1 MGHFHAWLCPE
12 ILRCGSISM
21 FFAQICAQ
29 TSDRLE
35 FWVVDLPVHKQRQN
49 DRFINKQK
57 VLSHVLLHL
66 PGTTATGRRW
76 TNASILRWDASREI
90 PDWYEKAMTQQ
101 HSCTYEDL
109 ASFLGIKVKDSN
121 NLWVIPTNIN
131 ITRRKHTNE
140 SGRKLYQSPIK
151 ARQAWHLWVLNIKT
165 NNETVL
171 VVCFVISLSSP
182 AHSATD
188 ISNFKSIKY
197 AGGWSVMKNMTQ
209 SCPLWSCLVSTLWS
223 ATHALTLTLT

>member
-1 MGHFHAWLCPE
+1 MKTSERKSCYNLQKFNRAYTVFCAYTVNKTLMGHFHAWPCPE
-12 ILRCGSISM
+12 ILRCGSVSM

-76 TNASILRWDASREI
+76 TNASILRRDASREI
-90 PDWYEKAMTQQ
+90 PDWYEKVITQQ
-101 HSCTYEDL
+101 HSCIDEDL
-109 ASFLGIKVKDSN
+109 ASFLGIKAKDSN

-131 ITRRKHTNE
+131 NTRRKHTNE
-140 SGRKLYQSPIK
+140 SGRKLWTS
-151 ARQAWHLWVLNIKT
+151 LT
-165 NNETVL
+165 
-171 VVCFVISLSSP
+171 SLS
-182 AHSATD
+182 
-188 ISNFKSIKY
+188 FKHQNKQWDC
-197 AGGWSVMKNMTQ
+197 A
-209 SCPLWSCLVSTLWS
+209 SCLFCHLSFQSSTFC
-223 ATHALTLTLT
+223 